1 MNMQNPSYYLFQ
13 KNRIMKYLSLFLTL
27 IILVSCSFDKKTGI
41 WSGSDEEKKQLSDL
55 EKEQKQILDVV
66 KIYSTQNTYSEEIS
80 YSKSLSLSKPINQK
94 SWKMS
99 GLNLQNSLGHNYLP
113 GIDNKFLKK
122 KVGKDKFSI
131 YQMSTSPLIYQN
143 SIIFVDD
150 AGNIFNVNMKG
161 KINWKRNIYKKVFKK
176 VYKKLSIFI
185 YNEAIYISDNI
196 GFIYSLNFQDGKINW
211 IKNHGVPLKS
221 NLKLFKDKI
230 YVINQDNRILCL
242 SAKDGSLIWD
252 IRSISSFIKSQ
263 NFLSIAIS
271 KDEDVFSLISSGELI
286 KVNAETGSIGWMLNT
301 RETMLSSTDFFK
313 SSDVV
318 ISDKN
323 IIFSAFESL
332 YSFNVTSG
340 FLNWEKKIGSTKTPI
355 VDGDYVFVLTDNGYF
370 VAVDKSKG
378 KTIWSTN
385 IFKILKKKKRNT
397 FVSGY
402 ILASEK
408 VYITTNNGYL
418 IVCSAKTGKT
428 EYLKKIGDKIASS
441 PIINN
446 GSLYILT
453 AESRL
458 LGFN

>member
-1 MNMQNPSYYLFQ
+1 
-13 KNRIMKYLSLFLTL
+13 
-27 IILVSCSFDKKTGI
+27 
-41 WSGSDEEKKQLSDL
+41 
-55 EKEQKQILDVV
+55 
-66 KIYSTQNTYSEEIS
+66 
-80 YSKSLSLSKPINQK
+80 
-94 SWKMS
+94 MS
-99 GLNLQNSLGHNYLP
+99 GLNLQNFLGHNYLS

-122 KVGKDKFSI
+122 KIGKDKFSI
-131 YQMSTSPLIYQN
+131 YQMSTSPLIYQD

-161 KINWKRNIYKKVFKK
+161 KINWKKNIYKKVFKK

-185 YNEAIYISDNI
+185 YNDVIYVADNI

-230 YVINQDNRILCL
+230 YAVNQDNRILCL
-242 SAKDGSLIWD
+242 STKDGSLIWD

-271 KDEDVFSLISSGELI
+271 KDGNIFSLISSGELI
-286 KVNAETGSIGWMLNT
+286 KANAETGSVGWILNT

-313 SSDVV
+313 SSDIV
-318 ISDKN
+318 ISDKS

-332 YSFNVTSG
+332 YSFDVISG

-355 VDGDYVFVLTDNGYF
+355 VDGDFVFVLTDSGYF
-370 VAVDKSKG
+370 VAMDKNKG

-385 IFKILKKKKRNT
+385 ILKILKKKKRNT

-402 ILASEK
+402 VLASEK

-428 EYLKKIGDKIASS
+428 EYFKKIGDKIASS